1 MARSIAEIYDEIV
14 AEKQNMATLTA
25 LQPSIDDAQTLL
37 NDLTTTSKVAIW
49 RLWFWCVAFAIY
61 THESLFDTFS
71 AQIETRSNEIIAGTP
86 LWYQTES
93 LAFQYG
99 DSLTWNGSQYVYST
113 INTAN
118 QIIKRCAV
126 VDLGYQVRFKVAKLD
141 VNGLPIPLTLAE
153 KNAFISYLNQIKFA
167 GTPTAVVSNN
177 GDDLKLNLDIQYNA
191 QILDV
196 NGFELENPAV
206 NPVLDAI
213 NSYIGNLPFN
223 GVYNVMALVD
233 SIQKANGVIDV
244 RLNSSMAKYG
254 ALSYS
259 NTSQNYT
266 PDAGYLVYDA
276 LNSVINYQTTTIV

>member
-25 LQPSIDDAQTLL
+25 LQPSIDDSQTLL

-126 VDLGYQVRFKVAKLD
+126 VDLGYQVRFKIAKLD
-141 VNGLPIPLTLAE
+141 GNGLPIPLTLAE
-153 KNAFISYLNQIKFA
+153 KNAFISYLNQIKFV
-167 GTPTAVVSNN
+167 GTPTSVVSNN

-191 QILDV
+191 QILDL

-233 SIQKANGVIDV
+233 VIQNANGVVDV

-266 PDAGYLVYDA
+266 PDAGYLVYDS

>member
-71 AQIETRSNEIIAGTP
+71 AQIESRSNEIIAGTP

-126 VDLGYQVRFKVAKLD
+126 VDLGYQVRFKIAKLD

-153 KNAFISYLNQIKFA
+153 KNAFISFLNQIKFA

-191 QILDV
+191 QILDM

-206 NPVLDAI
+206 NSVLDAI

-233 SIQKANGVIDV
+233 AIQKANGVVDV

>member
-25 LQPSIDDAQTLL
+25 LQPSIDDSQTLL

-126 VDLGYQVRFKVAKLD
+126 VDLGYQVRFKIAKLD
-141 VNGLPIPLTLAE
+141 GNGLPIPLTLAE

-167 GTPTAVVSNN
+167 GTPTSVVSNN

-191 QILDV
+191 QILDL

-233 SIQKANGVIDV
+233 VIQNANGVVDV

-266 PDAGYLVYDA
+266 PDAGYLVYDS

>member
-86 LWYQTES
+86 LWYQTEC

-99 DSLTWNGSQYVYST
+99 DSLSWNGSQYVYPT

-141 VNGLPIPLTLAE
+141 GNGLPIPLTLAE
-153 KNAFISYLNQIKFA
+153 KNAFISFLNQIKFA

-233 SIQKANGVIDV
+233 AIQKANGVIDV